1 MQNRLSSAEIK
12 IKEAGMQNFIQILK
26 DGFEHLKLVLSTEV
40 LVRMGLYLLAAVLIG
55 FGIYMLMLYS
65 AKLPT
70 RKSQQALVT
79 VSNLD
84 KGEEQTTINKMLG
97 GLSKKVI
104 LHFVE
109 LSDSTKYKL
118 ETALSYFHYNVSP
131 EEHFSDA
138 MAAGICVAIIAMF
151 LGIIHPL
158 FIPVGIVMGFLIFKS
173 ELNAPS
179 KRLDVVRQNID
190 YDASVFCKFIA
201 DALKEGNRNV
211 IDILTS
217 CKESVSTDFKL
228 ELEHTLTD
236 MKTGNQEQALIDM
249 SKRLNISSLT
259 QIVVGLL
266 GVLRGDNQTNYFEM
280 LYEKFYKEELAKIKK
295 KNSIKVGAVSK
306 VTMIL
311 ILPVVGMIL
320 IGVILVLV
328 EQLKTSGMF

>member
-1 MQNRLSSAEIK
+1 
-12 IKEAGMQNFIQILK
+12 MQNFIDIIK
-26 DGFEHLKLVLSTEV
+26 NGFEHLKLILSTEV
-40 LVRMGLYLLAAVLIG
+40 LIKMGLYILAAILIG
-55 FGIYMLMLYS
+55 YGIYMLLLYS

-70 RKSQQALVT
+70 KKSQQTLVT

-84 KGEEQTTINKMLG
+84 KGEEQTTINKILG

-104 LHFVE
+104 LNFVE

-118 ETALSYFHYNVSP
+118 QTALSYFHYNVTP
-131 EEHFSDA
+131 EQHFSDA
-138 MAAGICVAIIAMF
+138 LAAGILVALIAVF
-151 LGIIHPL
+151 LGIINPI
-158 FIPVGIVMGFLIFKS
+158 FILAGLLLGIFIFKN
-173 ELNAPS
+173 ELDAPV
-179 KRLDVVRQNID
+179 KRLDEVRKNID
-190 YDASVFCKFIA
+190 FDAAVFCKFIA

-236 MKTGNQEQALIDM
+236 MKTGNQEKALIDM
-249 SKRLNISSLT
+249 SKRLNISSMT

-280 LYEKFYKEELAKIKK
+280 LYEKFYKEELAHIKK
-295 KNSIKVGAVSK
+295 KNSVKVGAVSK

-311 ILPVVGMIL
+311 ILPVIGMIL
-320 IGVILVLV
+320 IGIILVLL
-328 EQLKTSGMF
+328 EQLRGSGVF